1 MQDALELAGHAEA
14 SGSDIWFLRTP
25 MMQAQGGAGVFRFF
39 IWNDELSEAIDY
51 GVSSGLDELQGS
63 LTRYWTCAPERPDS
77 FTHWGGAF
85 KCAAAQLGLPVGDHP
100 DSRPP
105 QQAVTEAVAKSIRE
119 IYEAS
124 ALADDLVTIT

>member
-1 MQDALELAGHAEA
+1 VSYLLE
-14 SGSDIWFLRTP
+14 TP
-25 MMQAQGGAGVFRFF
+25 AHRQVTHYWEL

-51 GVSSGLDELQGS
+51 GVSSGLDELQGA
-63 LTRYWTCAPERPDS
+63 LTRYWTCAPERPDY

-85 KCAAAQLGLPVGDHP
+85 KCAAAQLGLPVGDFP

-105 QQAVTEAVAKSIRE
+105 QQALTEGVAKSIRE